1 MLLLLKAKHALDAQV
16 TLSDASAVIDP
27 KKYYNVKSTIRWL
40 MHWQPSAPV

>member
-27 KKYYNVKSTIRWL
+27 KKYYNVKSWIRWL